1 MSNPIKNGIALAG
14 TTVETIASSP
24 KVATAVATTTA
35 SIGAAAKLEL
45 IQGVLSIASMAVA
58 LLTALVVLTYQLIK
72 LMRYWR
78 APADQP
84 EPKDPA

>member
-1 MSNPIKNGIALAG
+1 MSNPIKNGIDLVG
-14 TTVETIASSP
+14 STVETIASSP

-72 LMRYWR
+72 LVRYWR
-78 APADQP
+78 APAGQT
-84 EPKDPA
+84 ETKDIE